1 MSQMLHTIEIHARW
15 PGSRGPSGDIQRAVA
30 YTPYNNCL
38 RLKSPS
44 SLSTH
49 SHGERN
55 FPERQGRALIN
66 TTYAYTISSTVALT
80 SRQGGVGKRASFR
93 LRFLGAVHAR
103 PAFVAY
109 QCHGGLCLRRN
120 LRRVSAQRL
129 DTGKPYIIRT
139 TLYCEQ
145 SSGDV
150 LSKRYAWRRLFL
162 RLTLDS
168 HGIVHRAFLSLYRPA
183 SSNHIVAAATPLK
196 GGPAGS
202 FSCWPRMEATSYAR
216 LSTLAATD
224 SLQQRDLHPQR
235 GPLRERRKI

>member
-1 MSQMLHTIEIHARW
+1 MVCHRCSIQ
-15 PGSRGPSGDIQRAVA
+15 SRSMRDGPDLAAHQ
-30 YTPYNNCL
+30 
-38 RLKSPS
+38 
-44 SLSTH
+44 
-49 SHGERN
+49 E
-55 FPERQGRALIN
+55 
-66 TTYAYTISSTVALT
+66 T
-80 SRQGGVGKRASFR
+80 SREQLHILPTRESFDKHNLCLYYQLNSRTNGQTRRGGQKGEFPASLPR
-93 LRFLGAVHAR
+93 RCTCKACIRSV
-103 PAFVAY
+103 PVPW
-109 QCHGGLCLRRN
+109 GLCLRRN